1 MRNLLIYRYI
11 LEVARAGSVRK
22 AAERLAI
29 TPSTLNR
36 RIQNYEDEMGGPIF
50 EKNAQGVRLNP
61 AGELALYAFKKHLA
75 EMDVLK
81 ADIENLRGIRRGTV
95 SITCSQALLAHFL
108 PIQVLQYQEQFPGVE
123 FTVSVADPK
132 ESELALL
139 NYEADLAITFSPL
152 PTESFETIAR
162 LEQSVF
168 AIMSASHPLSKYK
181 QLTLTQCVEYPL
193 ALHDSSFSIGKILD
207 TQAQLSRL
215 SLRPRLKSNSFILIQ
230 NFILSSDA
238 VGFEIEIGLSED
250 DPNGIVK
257 RPLKINTPRKISVQ
271 LIKLRGRNLPN
282 AAAKFAEQV
291 ASAFGEKE

>member
-123 FTVSVADPK
+123 FSVSVADPR

-291 ASAFGEKE
+291 ATAFGEKE

>member
-108 PIQVLQYQEQFPGVE
+108 PIQVLQDQEQFPGVE
-123 FTVSVADPK
+123 FSVSVADPR

-207 TQAQLSRL
+207 TQAQLSRP

-230 NFILSSDA
+230 NYILSSDA
-238 VGFEIEIGLSED
+238 VGFEIEIGLSKD